1 MPAKTITHQQVID
14 LVTTLP
20 EEQLRSL
27 YDFTLFLKQQTDE
40 LTSKSDLFGE
50 SAEEIEADEAQWQ
63 EQFAASREK
72 LRSLASEAAAEFRAG
87 RTQPMEF
94 TAEGR
99 LVR

>member
-1 MPAKTITHQQVID
+1 MSATTITHQQVID

-20 EEQLRSL
+20 QEHLRSL
-27 YDFTLFLKQQTDE
+27 YDFTLFLKQQVDV
-40 LTSKSDLFGE
+40 LTPEIDLFGE
-50 SAEEIEADEAQWQ
+50 SAAEIDADEAQWQ
-63 EQFAASREK
+63 EQFAASRDT

-94 TAEGR
+94 SAEGR